1 MKAVAV
7 ESNPFPTSSELSSET
22 SLEAWLVT
30 RLAARLGVAPSSVR
44 TGDSFVSL
52 GLDSV
57 GAVALLAELST
68 ALGRKV
74 PATVAFAHP
83 SVKALARHLAGA
95 PTPAAVA
102 PTPRSA
108 PRPAPAPA
116 PVRAAPADVP
126 IAIVGI
132 GCRFPGGAVDPRSYF
147 RLLCDEIDAIG
158 DVPVDRWD
166 VDRYFDADP
175 SAPGTMYSR
184 AGGFLAD
191 VDRFDPLFFGISPRE
206 AAHVDPQQRLM
217 LELAWQAFEDAGI
230 RPAGLRGSRTAVYV
244 GATTLD
250 YAALQ
255 HRASAASIAPHTA
268 TGYLP
273 CIISNRISYVFGLRG
288 PSMTIDSACSSSLV
302 AVHLALQSLRSGEA
316 TL

>member
-7 ESNPFPTSSELSSET
+7 ESNAFPTSSELSSEA
-22 SLEAWLVT
+22 SIAAWLVT
-30 RLAARLGVAPSSVR
+30 RLAARLDVAPARLRS
-44 TGDSFVSL
+44 GDSFVSL

-57 GAVALLAELST
+57 GAVAILAELST

-74 PATVAFAHP
+74 PPTLAFAYP
-83 SVKALARHLAGA
+83 SIQALARHLAGA
-95 PTPAAVA
+95 PGPVAVTPA
-102 PTPRSA
+102 PRPA
-108 PRPAPAPA
+108 PRPAPAR
-116 PVRAAPADVP
+116 VAPADTS

-132 GCRFPGGAVDPRSYF
+132 GCRFPGGAVDPDRYF
-147 RLLCDEIDAIG
+147 QLLCDEIDAIG
-158 DVPVDRWD
+158 EVPVDRWD

-184 AGGFLAD
+184 AGGFVAD

-206 AAHVDPQQRLM
+206 AAHIDPQQRLM
-217 LELAWQAFEDAGI
+217 LELAWQALEDAGV
-230 RPAGLRGSRTAVYV
+230 RPAALRGSRTAVYV

-273 CIISNRISYVFGLRG
+273 CIISNRIS
-288 PSMTIDSACSSSLV
+288 
-302 AVHLALQSLRSGEA
+302 
-316 TL
+316 